1 MSVATAEGRICGGF
15 KEVGFGKKSLEG
27 EVFLEIGGFG
37 GVVIFDCGTD
47 FIFQKRYLRGAGRR
61 F

>member
-1 MSVATAEGRICGGF
+1 MSVATAESRVCGGF
-15 KEVGFGKKSLEG
+15 KEVGFGEESLES

-37 GVVIFDCGTD
+37 GVVIFDCGTG
-47 FIFQKRYLRGAGRR
+47 FIFQKRYLRGVGRR